1 MNKPEEV
8 WDQTWHWL
16 DDDIAYHDRKTTT
29 NTG

>member
-16 DDDIAYHDRKTTT
+16 ADDIAYHDRKTTT